1 MYIVSSNGVW
11 DELMSR
17 IFHCLNRLAFFA
29 WTIPGLSGDF
39 LAHMTSGF
47 VFHNQYITRLVE
59 IEAGR
64 CES

>member
-1 MYIVSSNGVW
+1 
-11 DELMSR
+11 MSR
-17 IFHCLNRLAFFA
+17 IFHCLNRLAYYA

-47 VFHNQYITRLVE
+47 VFHNPYITRLVE